1 MNTDP
6 EYHESAAEWLDGTA
20 DEGTRRILS
29 AQLRDP
35 ERAGEFAGLCRTE
48 ALLRGMGRSDADRR
62 AELAAI
68 LAKPWW
74 LMRARDAVRQP
85 MVRRS
90 AAAAVAVALITWA
103 LWPPDRNDR
112 EGISLRPRPVAAVS
126 PLEGAPKKVRQ
137 QAGQLEM
144 MDMESVLRSRFAGV
158 ALRGSLAEAALLLSR
173 ALALPGGRTPKVD
186 VRAAGDAPVHLNLP
200 VGLPA
205 WTLLQMMAAQT
216 GTEFSLDGDVLVFAE
231 GNRSADTL
239 ESTLTLPSGN
249 FRNLLLL
256 LTGKP
261 MDPNLHEE
269 SLRWESVGAPPI
281 GEGRLLLERDTESV
295 RVSGPARSLQAIEVA
310 RRGMQEVRG
319 EVVVQLTLMKLAPG
333 AASPSDGQRWDPA
346 APQWAPDLLR
356 GIRADAWDPQEG
368 NPPLMVRR
376 IMKGSE
382 FGQAM
387 EQLGKEETVTTVAAP
402 SMAMQPFQNAM
413 LTVGGTRVAILA
425 VPTGMDRMALHLGID
440 EGMEGGPEFPGY
452 GSVIEMASGAGGLLR
467 RPPGDDGS
475 IDCLAIAPV
484 MTDPSGK
491 PIELEL
497 PQGIPAGDRP
507 GMLQSPYAP
516 EAGMVDVEGL
526 APGTQVKC
534 PYSGLTFRIP

>member
-1 MNTDP
+1 MNKDP
-6 EYHESAAEWLDGTA
+6 EFHESAAEWLDGTA

-35 ERAGEFAGLCRTE
+35 EYAGEFAGLCRTE
-48 ALLRGMGRSDADRR
+48 ALLRGMGRSETDRR

-68 LAKPWW
+68 LTKPWW
-74 LMRARDAVRQP
+74 LMRARDAVRRP
-85 MVRRS
+85 AVRRS
-90 AAAAVAVALITWA
+90 AAAAVAVGLIAWA
-103 LWPPDRNDR
+103 LWPQDRDGH
-112 EGISLRPRPVAAVS
+112 EGISLRPGPVVAGS
-126 PLEGAPKKVRQ
+126 PL
-137 QAGQLEM
+137 AGTLKMRPPETGRIEA
-144 MDMESVLRSRFAGV
+144 MDMENVLRSRFVGV
-158 ALRGSLAEAALLLSR
+158 ALRGSLADAALLLSR
-173 ALALPGGRTPKVD
+173 ALALPGGRTPRVD
-186 VRAAGDAPVHLNLP
+186 VRAAGDALVHLNLP

-231 GNRSADTL
+231 GNRSTDTL
-239 ESTLTLPSGN
+239 ESTLTLPSGG
-249 FRNLLLL
+249 FQDLLLL

-281 GEGRLLLERDTESV
+281 GEGRLLLERDGESV

-319 EVVVQLTLMKLAPG
+319 EVVVQLTLMKLARG
-333 AASPSDGQRWDPA
+333 AASPADGQRPDLA
-346 APQWAPDLLR
+346 APQGAADLLR
-356 GIRADAWDPQEG
+356 GIRDEPWDLQDG
-368 NPPLMVRR
+368 KPPLMVHRV
-376 IMKGSE
+376 MKGSA
-382 FGQAM
+382 FADAM
-387 EQLGKEETVTTVAAP
+387 ELLGKEESVTTVAAP

-440 EGMEGGPEFPGY
+440 DGTAGGPEFPGY
-452 GSVIEMASGAGGLLR
+452 GSVIEMASGAGSLLR
-467 RPPGDDGS
+467 RPPGEDGS
-475 IDCLAIAPV
+475 IDCLAVAPV
-484 MTDPSGK
+484 MADPSGQ

-507 GMLQSPYAP
+507 GMLHSPYAP

-534 PYSGLTFRIP
+534 PYSGLNFRIP